1 MNTVTSEN
9 NYIYMLIGLLCLTIL
24 PTVSGTFLPII
35 TEISTHI
42 GFLFVMFIGIWSIN
56 RNTPSFKIC
65 CVLALLGLVFSVL
78 QFFVLSVVPELLA
91 LMCVLIFC
99 TISTIVAMKHV
110 MFSGKVTSNKIV
122 GSICI
127 YLLIGVI
134 WGALY
139 NILVYFEPQAFHG
152 LSLEHAANGGFLY
165 FSFVTLTTLG
175 YGDISPA
182 IPLTRS
188 LAYMEAIVGQFYL
201 TILVAS
207 LVASYLNQRKEN

>member
-1 MNTVTSEN
+1 MPVYVSKNTKDNEW
-9 NYIYMLIGLLCLTIL
+9 GLK
-24 PTVSGTFLPII
+24 II
-35 TEISTHI
+35 Q
-42 GFLFVMFIGIWSIN
+42 
-56 RNTPSFKIC
+56 PSFNIC